1 MNEPGPSEVTI
12 QGPPPR
18 SVTPQ
23 GGQAPLQHDVAFS
36 DDLEKLALRSAWLP
50 TCSSPQSEHFNI

>member
-1 MNEPGPSEVTI
+1 MSQAPVKLPSRVLR
-12 QGPPPR
+12 PP

-36 DDLEKLALRSAWLP
+36 DDLEKLALRNAWLP